1 MFFLC
6 KVLRQ
11 PDHCSNV
18 RVEVHLGLHKH
29 VLVIVLAFRCLRSV
43 NRLLPENNWFIQFSV
58 QLFSVWIYIAQRS
71 KFNNAGI
78 STLIAHLTQHKHMPC
93 NSSACYSVI
102 CWQSFLRLTWSMA
115 SPAVF
120 VWVPQS
126 VSVARLC
133 RTVYVAQLLQTRH
146 LLFISTA
153 KDYYVYFQAYFLWK
167 VFSLA
172 VILTV
177 FTMIWGIWFCG
188 NMLFLIQNQYE
199 LLFQRLTSSFLQIKV
214 RRVARLIVCRKHNA
228 DNNVPGAVYIW
239 NSVPVAN
246 GFGSWYL
253 LLEVPGMSATD
264 ENPYFFV

>member
-1 MFFLC
+1 MINGQSCCFCVSATISISRKALSYRVC
-6 KVLRQ
+6 
-11 PDHCSNV
+11 CTTASNTPSA
-18 RVEVHLGLHKH
+18 LHKH
-29 VLVIVLAFRCLRSV
+29 R
-43 NRLLPENNWFIQFSV
+43 
-58 QLFSVWIYIAQRS
+58 
-71 KFNNAGI
+71 
-78 STLIAHLTQHKHMPC
+78 
-93 NSSACYSVI
+93 
-102 CWQSFLRLTWSMA
+102 
-115 SPAVF
+115 
-120 VWVPQS
+120 
-126 VSVARLC
+126 
-133 RTVYVAQLLQTRH
+133 
-146 LLFISTA
+146 
-153 KDYYVYFQAYFLWK
+153 KDYYVYFQAYFLWNI
-167 VFSLA
+167 FSLA
-172 VILTV
+172 VILRV